1 MTAWGFAELGS
12 GRAEVVT
19 QVWRW
24 SNKRNNQK
32 LKKKEQDTKIF
43 RLLSNL

>member
-12 GRAEVVT
+12 GRAEVMT

-24 SNKRNNQK
+24 SNKRNQK
-32 LKKKEQDTKIF
+32 FKKNKRHEDTQT
-43 RLLSNL
+43 S